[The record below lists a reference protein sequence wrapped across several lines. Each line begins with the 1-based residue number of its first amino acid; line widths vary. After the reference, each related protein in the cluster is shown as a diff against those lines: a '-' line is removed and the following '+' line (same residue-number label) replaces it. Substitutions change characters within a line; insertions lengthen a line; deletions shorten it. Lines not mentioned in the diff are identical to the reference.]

1 MVHGTDSAIGKGR
14 SIEAGR
20 SLGVLVVPQTNCAFL
35 DIAWPFAL
43 ENIHV
48 PFTNEI
54 LSHDDGRR

>member
-1 MVHGTDSAIGKGR
+1 LSYHRQIV
-14 SIEAGR
+14 
-20 SLGVLVVPQTNCAFL
+20 FL

-54 LSHDDGRR
+54 LSHDDGRRSRQLLALSGHWRGY

>member
-20 SLGVLVVPQTNCAFL
+20 SLGVLVVPQANCVL

-43 ENIHV
+43 APHYNGWLAT
-48 PFTNEI
+48 PF
-54 LSHDDGRR
+54 RRVGEL